1 MITSSHTHPGRFL
14 GPTSIPFPGENK
26 KKGIQKNKKYE
37 PGNRVLEVLE
47 R

>member
-1 MITSSHTHPGRFL
+1 MITSSHTSSM
-14 GPTSIPFPGENK
+14 SIPFPGENK